1 MLNSFLN
8 DNISL
13 ESLEDT
19 NYKIISSEGLIR
31 QVLGDMG
38 DAITLK
44 RFRSVL
50 KVTGWTG
57 WDEKRILD
65 GIGNIEREVTDMISQ
80 SVRKH
85 DLGTKVSY
93 EALDSWLATSNVS
106 SSVVLVLLDDS
117 AKKKLLKAVAN
128 DQLDLNGYG
137 SFIDGLL
144 EEITGSKVREHM
156 IAKIKTYDDMIKLFK
171 DSCDTCRKIV
181 DISVKANGGKLPKY
195 LVHQSF
201 LGLNALTELA
211 LLLRS
216 MVRRAV

>member
-8 DNISL
+8 DNVST

-19 NYKIISSEGLIR
+19 NYKVISSEGLIR

-38 DAITLK
+38 DALTLK
-44 RFRSVL
+44 RLRSVI
-50 KVTGWTG
+50 KVAGWTG
-57 WDEKRILD
+57 WDEKRILR
-65 GIGNIEREVTDMISQ
+65 GIADVEREVTDMISQ
-80 SVRKH
+80 AVRKH
-85 DLGTKVSY
+85 HLGSAVSY
-93 EALDSWLATSNVS
+93 EALDSWLATNNVRS
-106 SSVVLVLLDDS
+106 SAVLVLLDDS

-137 SFIDGLL
+137 SFIDNLL

-156 IAKIKTYDDMIKLFK
+156 IAKVATYDDMITLFK
-171 DSCDTCRKIV
+171 DSCDTCRQIV

-216 MVRRAV
+216 MIRRAV